1 MSLHRLRP
9 ADWITGVSGLVLLV
23 ALFLPWYGA
32 DGADV
37 SGWSAF
43 AVVDLWLALTALGA
57 LAVLTLTAMRD
68 SPTVPVAADVLTWT
82 VAVVAVLLVVLRLL
96 ALPGEATEREWGSL
110 LGALAVLGVCS
121 GAWWAFRDESA
132 PGIRQPDAI
141 RAMQAPPPGTGP
153 EPVAAE
159 T

>member
-9 ADWITGVSGLVLLV
+9 ADWVTGLSGLVLLV
-23 ALFLPWYGA
+23 ALFAPWYAA

-43 AVVDLWLALTALGA
+43 AVIDLWLALTALGA
-57 LAVLTLTAMRD
+57 LAVLVLTAVRD
-68 SPTVPVAADVLTWT
+68 SPAVPVAADVLTWT
-82 VAVVAVLLVVLRLL
+82 VAVIAVVLVVIRLL
-96 ALPGEATEREWGSL
+96 ALPGEATDREWGSL
-110 LGALAVLGVCS
+110 LGALAVIGVCA

-132 PGIRQPDAI
+132 PGIRQPDAV
-141 RAMQAPPPGTGP
+141 RAMHAPPPGTGP

>member
-9 ADWITGVSGLVLLV
+9 ADWVTGASGLVLLV
-23 ALFLPWYGA
+23 ALFLPWYTA
-32 DGADV
+32 DGAEV

-57 LAVLTLTAMRD
+57 LAVLALTAVRD
-68 SPTVPVAADVLTWT
+68 SPAIPVAADVLTWT
-82 VAVVAVLLVVLRLL
+82 VAVVAVVLVVVRLL
-96 ALPGEATEREWGSL
+96 ALPGDATDREWGSV
-110 LGALAVLGVCS
+110 LGALAVLGVCA

-132 PGIRQPDAI
+132 PGIRQPASV
-141 RAMQAPPPGTGP
+141 RAMHAPPAGTGP